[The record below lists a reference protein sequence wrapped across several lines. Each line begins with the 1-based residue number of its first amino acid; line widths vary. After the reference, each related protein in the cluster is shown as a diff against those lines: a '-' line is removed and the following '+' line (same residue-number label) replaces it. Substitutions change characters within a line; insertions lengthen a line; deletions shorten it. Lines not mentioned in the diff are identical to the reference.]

1 LKSLDEYYAI
11 ANQSQYKKNRASNVD
26 QPPRA
31 PRPDDV
37 APDTADPGPL
47 VIDSV
52 ELFAGR
58 RELIIRHG
66 TDAYRLRIT
75 ASNKLS

>member
-1 LKSLDEYYAI
+1 MA
-11 ANQSQYKKNRASNVD
+11 
-26 QPPRA
+26 QPPRSV
-31 PRPDDV
+31 RPGDV
-37 APDTADPGPL
+37 GSDTADPAPP
-47 VIDSV
+47 VVDSV

-75 ASNKLS
+75 ASNKLILTK